1 MRKTVGLV
9 GLFCMVISMQAKTL
23 VAYYSY
29 TSNIH
34 RIVEALVSQI
44 EADVVRIEP
53 AEKGWIMRL
62 TTMRLAVRRLPR
74 C

>member
-9 GLFCMVISMQAKTL
+9 GLFCMVISIQAKTL

-29 TSNIH
+29 TSNIQ
-34 RIVEALVSQI
+34 RIVEALISQI

-53 AEKGWIMRL
+53 SEKGGGL
-62 TTMRLAVRRLPR
+62 
-74 C
+74 CG